1 MAGCGHRA
9 VAPQTPAHSRAR
21 LIVADHAVQAG
32 AQTQLGI
39 EFVTEPASCRAHHVR
54 GRVALARRVS
64 NKLYTKTG
72 RPSIAPEKLLRALLL
87 QGRYCE
93 RELARA
99 TFVPFVAAKRIHDRL
114 RKS

>member
-1 MAGCGHRA
+1 MTGCGHRA

-39 EFVTEPASCRAHHVR
+39 EFVTKPTSSNFVPCASCSRKSRAR
-54 GRVALARRVS
+54 KARL

-87 QGRYCE
+87 QGRY
-93 RELARA
+93 
-99 TFVPFVAAKRIHDRL
+99 
-114 RKS
+114 